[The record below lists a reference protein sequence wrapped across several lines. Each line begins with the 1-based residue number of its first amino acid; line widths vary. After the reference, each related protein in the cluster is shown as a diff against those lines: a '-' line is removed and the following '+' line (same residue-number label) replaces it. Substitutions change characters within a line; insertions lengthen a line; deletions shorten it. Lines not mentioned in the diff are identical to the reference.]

1 MEAHAN
7 STQPTERS
15 YPKEEAV
22 IAFQSNSSKFSSST
36 LHPSRRRGLFSMLAL
51 AMALLLAF
59 ATVPAKRMVDSW
71 RETPEW
77 KQRQAQMTQ
86 MGLSQIQGAFKI
98 MRQMQVHRQQ
108 RYRP

>member
-1 MEAHAN
+1 
-7 STQPTERS
+7 
-15 YPKEEAV
+15 V
-22 IAFQSNSSKFSSST
+22 IAFQSNSSRFSPST

-51 AMALLLAF
+51 AIALLLAF
-59 ATVPAKRMVDSW
+59 ATVPAKRMTQRMVDSW

-86 MGLSQIQGAFKI
+86 MDLSQIQGAFKNF
-98 MRQMQVHRQQ
+98 MRQMQVYRQQ